1 MPADPSIDVL
11 YAITV
16 YSAGADGAPVT
27 QITEAAGVV
36 GSPTARGVAVAA
48 PVHGDSPT
56 AATLIATESERPDAL
71 TSTMLVPPFRSART
85 SPVPSTLTSV
95 GSDGV
100 NVGTKSV
107 TEFLNSSSSTDVIR
121 AVSPTSHSLIAS
133 GFELMVASG
142 PAVEVTSASMRFE
155 RPLTVAVRITAP
167 VRVPSVTVV
176 AAIPDASVVTDEG
189 ASTTPP
195 PPDTVKFTT
204 VPLTGRALA
213 SVTFTEKVPT
223 EVVTAPLALGEV
235 AMSIDDGGPIFGA
248 EESDPQPASAASA
261 KAASEKWR
269 SRITEFSRSRAE
281 GSPPLRSVHR
291 A

>member
-1 MPADPSIDVL
+1 M
-11 YAITV
+11 
-16 YSAGADGAPVT
+16 
-27 QITEAAGVV
+27 
-36 GSPTARGVAVAA
+36 
-48 PVHGDSPT
+48 
-56 AATLIATESERPDAL
+56 
-71 TSTMLVPPFRSART
+71 
-85 SPVPSTLTSV
+85 
-95 GSDGV
+95 

-176 AAIPDASVVTDEG
+176 AAIPDASVVADEG

-195 PPDTVKFTT
+195 PPETVKFTT
-204 VPLTGRALA
+204 APLTGRALA

-223 EVVTAPLALGEV
+223 EVVTAPLALGEA

-248 EESDPQPASAASA
+248 EESDPQPASATSA

-281 GSPPLRSVHR
+281 GSPPPRSVHR